1 MSSDPPGGTG
11 HSITI
16 GSRDECDL
24 VFDKPTVSSRHARLV
39 WDKDAGAWFLEDIGS
54 TNGTFLRGVRLQPG
68 QRAEVALGDEVYLG
82 MVVGEN
88 NKDNDLVLNVVR
100 GKKLTNVRPPNKDVD
115 EKIRGARLM
124 GLEQLLEYVDD
135 DELVEVT
142 PQSLRLR
149 KRLLNEKERKR
160 AAERVA
166 GE

>member
-1 MSSDPPGGTG
+1 MTKRSKHDYGFF
-11 HSITI
+11 
-16 GSRDECDL
+16 
-24 VFDKPTVSSRHARLV
+24 V
-39 WDKDAGAWFLEDIGS
+39 
-54 TNGTFLRGVRLQPG
+54 QP
-68 QRAEVALGDEVYLG
+68 GDEVYLG

-100 GKKLTNVRPPNKDVD
+100 GKKLTNVRSANKDVD

>member
-1 MSSDPPGGTG
+1 HTLAAGWTPDVGDLQTR
-11 HSITI
+11 HS
-16 GSRDECDL
+16 GVL
-24 VFDKPTVSSRHARLV
+24 VSSESGKCTAYALR
-39 WDKDAGAWFLEDIGS
+39 GLED
-54 TNGTFLRGVRLQPG
+54 RGEFFVQP
-68 QRAEVALGDEVYLG
+68 GDEVYLG

-100 GKKLTNVRPPNKDVD
+100 GKKLTNVRSANKEVD

-160 AAERVA
+160 AAERIA